1 MRFEINVKK
10 DIEMAEIMG
19 TVTSIKRYLSPEKI
33 ELKISPDMGAENTI
47 TLPQNRKYIIP
58 DFQREIRW
66 EENNLSI
73 LLSDLSSGPRF
84 LGNIILTIE
93 RNGDCQ
99 IIDGQQRTTI
109 LLLII
114 AYIRSR
120 YKKNWNRLLRVPLKI
135 GALSV

>member
-10 DIEMAEIMG
+10 DIEMAEIIG

-73 LLSDLSSGPRF
+73 LL
-84 LGNIILTIE
+84 
-93 RNGDCQ
+93 
-99 IIDGQQRTTI
+99 
-109 LLLII
+109 
-114 AYIRSR
+114 
-120 YKKNWNRLLRVPLKI
+120 
-135 GALSV
+135 